1 MKTCVSC
8 ILLVVLCSSA
18 VKALS
23 KDWAYFYL
31 KSACSLMGNS
41 GGMQSQRS
49 DSRVIAF
56 QAKANKRL
64 VNIPR
69 HHAVKFG
76 HIIINKGGGYD
87 SSTGKF
93 TAPVAGVYFFDWT
106 IVTDNGDQF
115 NTEIVKNGT
124 VYVSNLCR
132 SRVIKNYEK
141 PCTATA
147 RIEMRRGEK
156 VWIRVTDIGRDAH
169 MTWSTFGGHKL

>member
-1 MKTCVSC
+1 MKTYVSC
-8 ILLVVLCSSA
+8 IVLVVLCSSA

-31 KSACSLMGNS
+31 KTACSLMGNS
-41 GGMQSQRS
+41 GGVQYPTS

-87 SSTGKF
+87 SRTGKF

-106 IVTDNGDQF
+106 IVTDNGDEF
-115 NTEIVKNGT
+115 NTDIVKNGAVFGT
-124 VYVSNLCR
+124 NLCR
-132 SRVIKNYEK
+132 VRLVSTNEK

-147 RIEMRRGEK
+147 RIEMKRGDK
-156 VWIRVTDIGRDAH
+156 VWIRVTDNGKDAH
-169 MTWSTFGGHKL
+169 MTISTFGGHKL